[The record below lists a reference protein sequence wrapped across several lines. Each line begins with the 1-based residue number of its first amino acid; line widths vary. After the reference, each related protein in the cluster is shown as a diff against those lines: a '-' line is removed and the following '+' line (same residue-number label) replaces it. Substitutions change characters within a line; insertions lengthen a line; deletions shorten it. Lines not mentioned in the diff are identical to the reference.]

1 MVSLVFDGLGAYT
14 PGRFEGDLGLSL
26 TMADNIPSEI
36 AAMSFEEAL
45 AELENIVR
53 GLESGQSKLDDSIT
67 AYERGAFLKQHCEA
81 KLKDAKAKV
90 DKISIS
96 ASGEVT
102 AEPAGME

>member
-1 MVSLVFDGLGAYT
+1 MPDT
-14 PGRFEGDLGLSL
+14 
-26 TMADNIPSEI
+26 IPSDI

-53 GLESGQSKLDDSIT
+53 GLEGGQSKLDDAIS

-81 KLKDAKAKV
+81 KLKEAKAKV
-90 DKISIS
+90 DKISLN
-96 ASGEVT
+96 ASGEVS